1 MLDAEDTVSLSRLY
15 HLNSEPWLN
24 TAAYDDPANEV
35 RYKRYDAPA
44 LALPAR
50 DAVSQVERLIAA
62 RRSLRGFADRAMP
75 LSELA
80 TLLRVAYGVID
91 FRRDNGGIARF
102 ARSVPSAGALYPLEL
117 YTATRRVDGVPD
129 GLYHYGVRAE
139 VLEPVRD
146 GDAFAAI
153 EPMLLGQTY
162 IATANVLLI
171 VVAVFERTQDKY
183 GPRGYRY
190 VLLEAGHA
198 VQNVALLAAE
208 RGLAALPV
216 GGFEDARLN
225 EYVGLDAPREGAVY
239 LSAVGFPEV

>member
-1 MLDAEDTVSLSRLY
+1 MLDAGDAVSLSRLY

-44 LALPAR
+44 VALPAR
-50 DAVSQVERLIAA
+50 EHVSQVESLIAA
-62 RRSLRGFADRAMP
+62 RRSVRSFADRSMP
-75 LSELA
+75 LAELA
-80 TLLRVAYGVID
+80 ALLRVAYGAID
-91 FRRDNGGIARF
+91 LRRGNGGIARF
-102 ARSVPSAGALYPLEL
+102 TRSVPSAGALYPLEL
-117 YTATRRVDGVPD
+117 YAATRRVDGVPD
-129 GLYHYGVRAE
+129 GLYHYGVRADA
-139 VLEPVRD
+139 LEPVRG

-153 EPMLLGQTY
+153 GPMLLGQTY
-162 IATANVLLI
+162 VAAANVLLI
-171 VVAVFERTQDKY
+171 VAAVFERTQDKY

-208 RGLAALPV
+208 RGLAALPL

-225 EYVGLDAPREGAVY
+225 AYLGLDAPREGAVY
-239 LSAVGFPEV
+239 LTAVGFPEA